1 MNLMKYFESAIYRL
15 SIHRFLER
23 ESEIEN
29 KREREEREKKEK
41 IIREGMQG
49 EKGGRKRWKKENQI
63 KGEGG

>member
-29 KREREEREKKEK
+29 KRERERGKREK
-41 IIREGMQG
+41 G
-49 EKGGRKRWKKENQI
+49 ENNKRRHAR
-63 KGEGG
+63 